1 MFQSRSTPFAF
12 ARLLPL
18 LLILFLLP
26 WGAAAAQ
33 AEDTRDLHD
42 ALIEAL
48 ENEEARERLLETL
61 RAERADPGTATAAQD
76 EATADTE
83 DPVSLPRQIAE
94 LTQALAEGTVAEVR
108 ALGAIATDI
117 GDTLRA
123 VEIAAF
129 GAGVLDLV
137 ILIAFTVV
145 VFLVL
150 RRVGS
155 PIFAGLDR
163 WVINSPEQ
171 YHLLRALPAVLLAA
185 VVDFLVVL
193 LAWVAGYGLALFV
206 LGDSGEMLTRHS
218 LFLNAFLL
226 IEVTKAALRLIFATR
241 YQGLRLLPMAGDEA
255 AYWNAWLARLVTYI
269 GYGLLLLVP
278 ITNNHISTEAGRSLG
293 LLVMLTA
300 FFYAAVIILQNRQR
314 VHDRLLQVANR
325 AGFAFTRIT
334 LSLLASSWHWIAL
347 LYFLTLAVVSVTRPE
362 DALPFMAKATGQ
374 TLLAAFIGVFVAN
387 LLSQIIGRD
396 IHVPD
401 ETREK
406 FPLLEARLNA
416 YVPKALKTMRL
427 VILLIVLAVIADA
440 WGVFNLAAWLGSE
453 AGMRVVGT
461 AISVALIV
469 LAALAIWLVFA
480 SWVEHRLNP
489 NTGEGEPGAR
499 EKTLLTL
506 FRNAIAIALSV
517 LTVMV
522 VLAEIGINIG
532 PLLAGAG
539 VLGLAVGFGAQKLV
553 QDIITG
559 VFIQLEKAINTG
571 DVVTVAGTTGTVEKM
586 TIRSMGLRDLSGTYH
601 LIPFSAVDA
610 VSNYMREFAY
620 HVGEYGVAYR
630 EDIDEVIV
638 RLREAF
644 EELKEDPDQGP
655 NILDEMEVHGVTALA
670 DSSVNVRIRIK
681 TLPGT
686 QFGLGRAFNR
696 LVKKHF
702 DAAGIEIPFPHQ
714 TIYFGQEKDG
724 SAPPANL
731 RMIEAATDTQEDDR
745 DYSRD
750 RRARPNPKHKGDYD
764 EADD

>member
-1 MFQSRSTPFAF
+1 MSSSRFLRLPFLLF
-12 ARLLPL
+12 VLFSLSLLLPL
-18 LLILFLLP
+18 STVQ
-26 WGAAAAQ
+26 AQ
-33 AEDTRDLHD
+33 GGEGRELHD

-61 RAERADPGTATAAQD
+61 RAEHPGDD
-76 EATADTE
+76 EAAADE
-83 DPVSLPRQIAE
+83 EAVDADEPMSIPRQIAQA
-94 LTQALAEGTVAEVR
+94 TQSLAEGTVLEIR
-108 ALGAIATDI
+108 ALT
-117 GDTLRA
+117 
-123 VEIAAF
+123 EIAEDVGDRLRTIDPVVF
-129 GAGVLDLV
+129 GAGVLDLA
-137 ILIAFTVV
+137 ILIAFTIAA
-145 VFLVL
+145 FLIL
-150 RRVGS
+150 RRLGS
-155 PIFAGLDR
+155 PMFAAMDR
-163 WVINSPEQ
+163 WVIHSPQQ
-171 YHLLRALPAVLLAA
+171 YRLLRALPAVLLAA
-185 VVDFLVVL
+185 LIDFLIVG
-193 LAWVAGYGLALFV
+193 LAWVAGYGLALFL
-206 LGDSGEMLTRHS
+206 LGDPGEMLTRHP

-241 YQGLRLLPMAGDEA
+241 YHGLRLLPMASEEA

-278 ITNNHISTEAGRSLG
+278 ITTNHISSEAGRSLG

-300 FFYAAVIILQNRQR
+300 FLYAAVIILQNRQR
-314 VHDRLLQVANR
+314 VHDRLILVANR
-325 AGFAFTRIT
+325 AGFAFTRMMLT
-334 LSLLASSWHWIAL
+334 FLAKAWHWIAL
-347 LYFLTLAVVSVTRPE
+347 IYFLTLAIVSMTRPE

-374 TLLAAFIGVFVAN
+374 TVLAMFIGVFVAN
-387 LLSQIIGRD
+387 VLSQIIGRE
-396 IHVPD
+396 IRVPD
-401 ETREK
+401 ETRTK
-406 FPLLEARLNA
+406 FPMLEARLNS
-416 YVPKALKTMRL
+416 YIPKALKTMRL

-440 WGVFNLAAWLGSE
+440 WGVFNLGAWIASD
-453 AGMRVVGT
+453 AGMYVLGT
-461 AISVALIV
+461 AISVALI
-469 LAALAIWLVFA
+469 LIGALAIWLVFA
-480 SWVEHRLNP
+480 SWIEHRLNP

-506 FRNAIAIALSV
+506 FRNAVAVV
-517 LTVMV
+517 LAVMTTMI
-522 VLAEIGINIG
+522 VLAEIGVNIG

-571 DVVTVAGTTGTVEKM
+571 DVVTVAGMTGVVEKL

-601 LIPFSAVDA
+601 LIPFSSVDA
-610 VSNYMREFAY
+610 VSNYMRDYAY
-620 HVGEYGVAYR
+620 HVGEYRVAYR

-696 LVKKHF
+696 LVKRHF

-724 SAPPANL
+724 TAPPANL
-731 RMIEAATDTQEDDR
+731 RITQEQGEDTEDER
-745 DYSRD
+745 DYSKD

-764 EADD
+764 EAED